1 MRLAVL
7 AMVSVLSAC
16 GSSSD
21 PGDLDDP
28 DVRAKLRELALQS
41 ASISGVPSP
50 QTMLAVWSPDHQ
62 AAEKVVSGSI
72 VVDHVP
78 VYIVEMTGG
87 TFTALDGGPL
97 GAATPHGDVLT
108 LTINA
113 QTFEGTDAGIGN
125 TMTDLRK
132 IDAHIVDLLAD

>member
-7 AMVSVLSAC
+7 AMASVLSAC
-16 GSSSD
+16 GSSNG

-41 ASISGVPSP
+41 ASNSGVPSP

-78 VYIVEMTGG
+78 VYVVEMTGG
-87 TFTALDGGPL
+87 TFTSLHAPPGVAP
-97 GAATPHGDVLT
+97 PHGDVLT
-108 LTINA
+108 LTIDA
-113 QTFEGTDAGIGN
+113 QTFEGTDVGIGN
-125 TMTDLRK
+125 AMTDLRK
-132 IDAHIVDLLAD
+132 IDAHVVDLLAD

>member
-7 AMVSVLSAC
+7 AMASVLSAC
-16 GSSSD
+16 GASSD

-28 DVRAKLRELALQS
+28 AVRAKLRELALQS
-41 ASISGVPSP
+41 ASIAGVPSR

-72 VVDHVP
+72 VADHVP
-78 VYIVEMTGG
+78 VYVVEMTGG
-87 TFTALDGGPL
+87 TFTALQ
-97 GAATPHGDVLT
+97 GAPSGVPPQGDVLT

-132 IDAHIVDLLAD
+132 IDAHVVNLLAD

>member
-1 MRLAVL
+1 MRLAAL
-7 AMVSVLSAC
+7 AMLSVLSAC

-21 PGDLDDP
+21 SSDLDDP

-41 ASISGVPSP
+41 ASISGVLSP

-62 AAEKVVSGSI
+62 AAEKVVSGAI

-78 VYIVEMTGG
+78 VYVIEMTGG
-87 TFTALDGGPL
+87 TFTALHGSPSGVP
-97 GAATPHGDVLT
+97 PHGNVLT

-113 QTFEGTDAGIGN
+113 QTFEGTDAGIGDS
-125 TMTDLRK
+125 MTDLRK
-132 IDAHIVDLLAD
+132 IDSHVVNLLAD